1 MTAKFMGIS
10 HDLPPALKP
19 GADASR
25 GASFAVD
32 SATILGT
39 PKDSVSFI
47 RYIYRYIVYY
57 YYNYISHNCHKLFV
71 K

>member
-10 HDLPPALKP
+10 HDIPPALKP
-19 GADASR
+19 GADVAR

-39 PKDSVSFI
+39 PTDSVSLVS
-47 RYIYRYIVYY
+47 YI
-57 YYNYISHNCHKLFV
+57 
-71 K
+71 

>member
-19 GADASR
+19 GVDVSR

-32 SATILGT
+32 AATILGA
-39 PKDSVSFI
+39 PKDSVSLVI
-47 RYIYRYIVYY
+47 
-57 YYNYISHNCHKLFV
+57 NK
-71 K
+71 